1 MHLKALRIRNFAGI
15 RRADL
20 SFDGTTVLIGENNCG
35 KSSLLEALLLVLD
48 PRAEEHPRF
57 ELRHFHQPAGH
68 RREPHDPSAKMAP
81 IRIEL
86 VFDEKRIGAWNHP
99 DMQALTRLIAKGN
112 GALRQI
118 SVRLEA
124 APPTDGTSNAPASW
138 TIGPVNGA
146 NNSKNDPEL
155 LALIRR
161 LNPLIDL
168 RGCPLSAAATGRRNS
183 DEPWLADDPEARKLQ
198 QRVDRHFHAVVSGGS
213 QDRDVDIEAGVA
225 AAEELLDHMGV
236 RLDPGAGLGQKAIGE
251 LVGRSAR
258 LAQTETGRNRL
269 PSTSIQRLGL
279 LIFTA
284 VILRALPRGNGHPDW
299 PILIIEDPEA
309 HLHRMTLA
317 AVWRLV
323 RGFDVQKIITT
334 HSATLLAASSL
345 TSLRRLTRHNG
356 DVLEWR
362 VHENALSDRELRKL
376 GYHLRA
382 RRGEA
387 AFARAWILVEGETEF
402 WVINELAR
410 IEGRDFDLEGI
421 ACVEFAQCGIPPLVK
436 AARELGIEWH
446 LLTDGDAAGRSY
458 VERARSLFIEG
469 DDEDERITRLI
480 EPSLEQCFHDHGYAS
495 VFQRLAGFRGDP
507 GPNISPQQVI
517 ERALKRHAKPD
528 IALQLVMAAAESG
541 SPGVPGPLATM
552 IETVVH
558 MARQAPA
565 RGNAARNGHGT
576 GHQDIDTKS

>member
-1 MHLKALRIRNFAGI
+1 MHLKTLRIQNFAGV
-15 RRADL
+15 RSAEL
-20 SFDGTTVLIGENNCG
+20 CFDGTTVLIGENNCG
-35 KSSLLEALLLVLD
+35 KSSLLDALGLVLGSRSDD
-48 PRAEEHPRF
+48 PPQF
-57 ELRHFHQPAGH
+57 ERRHFHQPGGN
-68 RREPHDPSAKMAP
+68 RRGTVDARAIPDA
-81 IRIEL
+81 IRIDL
-86 VFDEKRIGAWNHP
+86 IFDEQKIGAWCQP
-99 DMQALTRLIAKGN
+99 EMQPLTQLIPQRSGT
-112 GALRQI
+112 LRQLL
-118 SVRLEA
+118 VRLEA
-124 APPTDGTSNAPASW
+124 DPPTDPTSSVPARW
-138 TIGPVNGA
+138 IIGAVDGA
-146 NNSKNDPEL
+146 GSSNDPEL

-168 RGCPLSAAATGRRNS
+168 RGCPLSAAALGRRNGG
-183 DEPWLADDPEARKLQ
+183 DAWLANDPEGRKLQ
-198 QRVDRHFHAVVSGGS
+198 QRVDRHFHAVISGGS
-213 QDRDVDIEAGVA
+213 QDHDVDMEAGVV
-225 AAEELLDHMGV
+225 AAEELLEHMGV
-236 RLDPGAGLGQKAIGE
+236 RLDPAAGLGQKAIGE

-258 LAQTETGRNRL
+258 LAQTRPNRL

-284 VILRALPRGNGHPDW
+284 VILRGLPQGNGHPDW
-299 PILIIEDPEA
+299 PILILEDLEA

-323 RGFDVQKIITT
+323 SGFDVQKIITT
-334 HSATLLAASSL
+334 QSATLLAASSL

-362 VHENALSDRELRKL
+362 VHEDALSNSELRKL

-458 VERARSLFIEG
+458 VERTRALFVDSDKEA
-469 DDEDERITRLI
+469 ERITRLT
-480 EPSLEQCFHDHGYAS
+480 EPSLEQCFHDHGYAT

-507 GPNISPQQVI
+507 GPNVSSQQVI
-517 ERALKRHAKPD
+517 ERSFKRHAKPD
-528 IALQLVMAAAESG
+528 IALQLVMAAAEPG
-541 SPGVPGPLATM
+541 SPGVPEPLAAM
-552 IETVVH
+552 IETVVQ
-558 MARQAPA
+558 MARQAPE
-565 RGNAARNGHGT
+565 RGNAARNGNAHQNSNT
-576 GHQDIDTKS
+576 GQ

>member
-1 MHLKALRIRNFAGI
+1 MHLKSLRIRNFAGV
-15 RRADL
+15 RRAEL
-20 SFDGTTVLIGENNCG
+20 SFDATTVLIGENNCG
-35 KSSLLEALLLVLD
+35 KSSLLDALGLVLG
-48 PRAEEHPRF
+48 PGAEANPRF
-57 ELRHFHQPAGH
+57 ERRHFHQPGGNNGNGTVESNA
-68 RREPHDPSAKMAP
+68 PSDP

-86 VFDEKRIGAWNHP
+86 IFSEQKVGAWNHP
-99 DMQALTRLIAKGN
+99 EMRALTRLLGERS
-112 GALRQI
+112 GSLRQL

-124 APPTDGTSNAPASW
+124 DPPPDGTTSVPGRW
-138 TIGPVNGA
+138 FVGPI
-146 NNSKNDPEL
+146 NSPGGSESDPEL
-155 LALIRR
+155 PALIRR

-168 RGCPLSAAATGRRNS
+168 RGCPLSGAALGRHNG
-183 DEPWLADDPEARKLQ
+183 EGPWLADDPEGRKLQ
-198 QRVDRHFHAVVSGGS
+198 QRVDQHFHAVVSGGL
-213 QDRDVDIEAGVA
+213 QDRDVDMEAGVA

-258 LAQTETGRNRL
+258 LAQTRQNQL

-284 VILRALPRGNGHPDW
+284 VILRGLPQGNGHPDW
-299 PILIIEDPEA
+299 PILVIEDPEA

-323 RGFDVQKIITT
+323 SGFGVQKIITT
-334 HSATLLAASSL
+334 QSPTLLAASSL

-421 ACVEFAQCGIPPLVK
+421 ACVEFAQCGIQPLIK

-458 VERARSLFIEG
+458 VERTRTLLVES
-469 DDEDERITRLI
+469 DDEGERITRLA
-480 EPSLEQCFHDHGYAS
+480 ESSLEQCFHDHGYAT

-507 GPNISPQQVI
+507 GPNVTPQQVI
-517 ERALKRHAKPD
+517 DRALKRHAKPD

-541 SPGVPGPLATM
+541 SPGVPAPLSTM
-552 IETVVH
+552 IETVVR
-558 MARQAPA
+558 MARQAPE
-565 RGNAARNGHGT
+565 RGNAARNGNGI
-576 GHQDIDTKS
+576 GHQETGAKT